1 MKYKI
6 VKKESRFGEVIDFIK
21 TESSESIYIVERG
34 KEYKL
39 RRTTAAVWDIS
50 VDSYSTLL
58 EAEVA
63 ILSGDIVF
71 KMGR

>member
-6 VKKESRFGEVIDFIK
+6 VKKESRFGEVIDSIK
-21 TESSESIYIVERG
+21 TESSENIYIVERG

-39 RRTTAAVWDIS
+39 RRTTATVWDIS

-58 EAEVA
+58 EAEA
-63 ILSGDIVF
+63 ALLSGDIVF